1 MGFQHHLPL
10 FFGRLFRIPVIN
22 RVLPLD
28 QGFLESDLLNGIGP
42 APADA

>member
-28 QGFLESDLLNGIGP
+28 QGFLESDFLNGNRSRP
-42 APADA
+42 S